1 MESKNYQM
9 RKDVIDTVEQ
19 LHDTLILSRQEV
31 RKIEEITEHHP
42 MAVTPHYLNLM
53 RPGDPD
59 DPIRKM
65 AVPSAREM
73 NLTGS
78 FDTSGEKENT
88 KIRGLQ
94 HKYAQTALILITNQ
108 CAMYCRHC
116 FRKRL
121 VGVDGEE
128 IARDWPAIV
137 RYLEDHEEIN
147 NVLLS
152 GGDALTVATEDLDAI
167 LTRLV
172 EIPHLNYI
180 RIGSRLPVV
189 QPSRIIEDECLLE
202 VLRRHGRDKII
213 YVTTQFN
220 HPLEIAEESIE
231 AIQLLQGAGMVV
243 NNQAV
248 LLKDVNDDPAVMAQL
263 WTSLTRIGVVP
274 YYVFQCRPVR
284 RVQDAFQVPLLAAC
298 DIIDQARRQLD
309 GLAKRF
315 RFIMSHKSGKIEILG
330 RQGEEIFFKYHQAKD
345 PALIS
350 KMFSRKMSA
359 EDGWLSSDEE
369 GDEDFF
375 PCRE

>member
-1 MESKNYQM
+1 
-9 RKDVIDTVEQ
+9 
-19 LHDTLILSRQEV
+19 V

-73 NLTGS
+73 SLTGS

-137 RYLEDHEEIN
+137 RYLEEHEEIN

-152 GGDALTVATEDLDAI
+152 GGDALTVATEYLDAI

-180 RIGSRLPVV
+180 RIGTRLPVV
-189 QPSRIIEDECLLE
+189 QPSRISEDEGLLE
-202 VLRRHGRDKII
+202 VLRRHGRDKTI

-231 AIQLLQGAGMVV
+231 AIRLLQGAGMVV

-263 WTSLTRIGVVP
+263 WTALTRIGVVP

-284 RVQDAFQVPLLAAC
+284 RVQDAFQVPLRQAC
-298 DIIDQARRQLD
+298 DIIDQARRRLD

-330 RQGEEIFFKYHQAKD
+330 RQGDEIFFKYHQAKD

-359 EDGWLSSDEE
+359 EDGWLSCDEE